1 MTPVNGKILV
11 RCNMRQKDEMTI
23 NGVTIKMALPFEM
36 NYREKSPVIVQVVTG
51 NKWVKEGDVLIVHH
65 NTLYTPSP
73 FFLGG
78 DLFSIPFNGKIVFG
92 KLNEDGILTPMGGNI
107 FCQRVDIPTPFP
119 LPIEQRKTYIDRA
132 IVKDAGTLTYK
143 PGQLIF
149 HTPNAGYDI
158 VYNYNKVEIRVT
170 KVNSDFVIAYIK

>member
-1 MTPVNGKILV
+1 MKSVNGKILV

-23 NGVTIKMALPFEM
+23 NGVVLKMALSFEV

-78 DLFSIPFNGKIVFG
+78 DLFSIPFNGKIIFG
-92 KLNEDGILTPMGGNI
+92 KLNEDGSLAPMGGNI
-107 FCQRVDIPTPFP
+107 FGTRIEIPTP
-119 LPIEQRKTYIDRA
+119 LPVPRETIKTYIDR
-132 IVKDAGTLTYK
+132 VLVTDAGKQPYK

-149 HTPNAGYDI
+149 HTPNAAYDI
-158 VYNYNKVEIRVT
+158 VYNYNKVIMRVT
-170 KVNSDFVIAYIK
+170 KVNSEFVIGFVT